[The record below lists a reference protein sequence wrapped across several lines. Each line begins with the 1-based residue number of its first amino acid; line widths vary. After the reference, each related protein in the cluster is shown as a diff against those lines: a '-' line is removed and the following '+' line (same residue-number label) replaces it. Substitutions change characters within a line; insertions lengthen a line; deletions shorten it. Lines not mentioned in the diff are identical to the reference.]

1 MWYLRLNVKIFVLW
15 PSGVFVLVHLHFSSH
30 SLAHSRWTSVPTRLN
45 LNWQCQESKILK
57 KDFRSVIGARKK
69 NRKKKDRNKC
79 LWDLLR
85 EETPLPSGGS
95 SLSSDLLK
103 AAVFKCLRI
112 HLIHFFLQWS
122 DCVPGKKKP
131 LYVHMTKQYSIA
143 DHIWPW
149 NLPALQSCIHV
160 SALRLQHVHLAFI
173 YLSGLKSALSTLY
186 TSQIK
191 VSKIHRIWGAGCK
204 KGNCK

>member
-1 MWYLRLNVKIFVLW
+1 MAFRCFCSRP
-15 PSGVFVLVHLHFSSH
+15 PSFFFTHT
-30 SLAHSRWTSVPTRLN
+30 LAHSRWTSVPARLN

-79 LWDLLR
+79 LWDLPR

-103 AAVFKCLRI
+103 AAVFECLRI

-173 YLSGLKSALSTLY
+173 YLSGLKSALSAPY
-186 TSQIK
+186 TSQIE
-191 VSKIHRIWGAGCK
+191 VSKIHRIWGAGRK

>member
-30 SLAHSRWTSVPTRLN
+30 TLAHSRWTSVPARLN

-57 KDFRSVIGARKK
+57 KDFHSVIGARKK

-103 AAVFKCLRI
+103 AAVFECLRI

-173 YLSGLKSALSTLY
+173 YLNGLKSALSALY
-186 TSQIK
+186 TSQIE
-191 VSKIHRIWGAGCK
+191 VSKIHRIWGAGRK

>member
-30 SLAHSRWTSVPTRLN
+30 TLAHSRWTSVPARLN

-57 KDFRSVIGARKK
+57 KDFHSVIGARKK

-79 LWDLLR
+79 LWDLLSR
-85 EETPLPSGGS
+85 RNTS
-95 SLSSDLLK
+95 SLGWIQSEQRSIKGCSVWMSENTFDTL
-103 AAVFKCLRI
+103 
-112 HLIHFFLQWS
+112 FLQWS

-160 SALRLQHVHLAFI
+160 SALRLQHIHLAFI
-173 YLSGLKSALSTLY
+173 YLSGLKSALSTPY
-186 TSQIK
+186 TSQIE
-191 VSKIHRIWGAGCK
+191 VSKIHRIWGAGRK

>member
-1 MWYLRLNVKIFVLW
+1 MLKYLFCGLQ
-15 PSGVFVLVHLHFSSH
+15 VFLFSSTFIFLH
-30 SLAHSRWTSVPTRLN
+30 THTRSQPLN
-45 LNWQCQESKILK
+45 LCSCAPQSQLAMSGIKLKKK
-57 KDFRSVIGARKK
+57 KDFRSVIWARKK

-103 AAVFKCLRI
+103 AAVFECLRI

-173 YLSGLKSALSTLY
+173 YLSGLKSALSAPY
-186 TSQIK
+186 TSQIE
-191 VSKIHRIWGAGCK
+191 VSKIHRIWGAGRK